1 MIPVIQNAFVS
12 GELSP
17 SFLGHTDKPQYRN
30 GASTMRN
37 MFVRYTGG
45 ASSRAGL
52 AYVGMCKQAAPNAGG
67 TATTNPPKLY
77 NFQFNINQGFALEF
91 GDQYMRIISKG
102 GYVIEATQNVT
113 AITNA
118 NPGVVTIA
126 NHGYSNGD
134 WVFGSG
140 IGGLT
145 TFNSLTWIVQNA
157 TTNTFT
163 LTDLFGNIVNTT
175 SSPLFSSGGTFARIY
190 TVVSPYAAVDLPY
203 LKVVENANLMTLTCV
218 NQLTQATYPPYA
230 LQRVTNL
237 NWTFTQIS
245 FASPITA
252 PSGVMVNAT
261 ASTTKD
267 TWYSYE
273 VTAVDLN
280 GNESVPSVAVDVQN
294 NDISINA
301 GSNTITWSSGP
312 SNATSYNIYSA
323 TPAYN
328 TGSDPGFAG
337 VPYGLIGSATGV
349 QFIDTNIVPDFT
361 TPPPIH
367 ENPFATNNLYPGV
380 AQYFQQRLVYA
391 NSISEPDTYNMS
403 QPGSYNNFDSAIPTV
418 DSDAITGTPW
428 GVQVNGIQ
436 FMIPTITGL
445 LTFMGN
451 GVWMIN
457 GGNSVAITP
466 ADQNAQAQSQIGC
479 SATVPPLFIG
489 LHVLYV
495 QAKNSIVR
503 DIAYNFLY
511 NVFTGEDITIF
522 SNHLFLGYTISQW
535 AYSEEPYKV
544 VWGVRNDGKMLSLT
558 YIKEQQIQ
566 GWARHDTNGLF
577 TSVCSVIEPPIN
589 EDVSFSIEPP
599 IDAVYTMV
607 QRYIVGTPTA
617 PAGVWAYYAERM
629 NNRIWQ
635 NIEDCFCVDAGLF
648 YPLTNPSATLTP
660 AATNGTNNISDT
672 NIISGGSGYT
682 SATAI
687 AIDSTGEGTGAT
699 FTVTTSGGVITA
711 VTPVSQG
718 RNYTAGATTIKISDG
733 AGTGAIVQPI
743 ITNNVL
749 FTSSAAVFNQT
760 QYIYVTNRT
769 DSSVSVIDP
778 NSFNVIKTIL
788 VGSFPEGIAVSP
800 NGAEVWVVNT
810 GSKSISIINTV
821 SLSVVATISVGTNP
835 EAIAFIPNG
844 TKVYVV
850 DVIPSGKIWPIN
862 VASRTVGS
870 AIAISGE
877 PLNICVLP
885 NGVTA
890 YVSNN
895 NSGKVTPITVATDTA
910 GTQISVGSYSPDIVA
925 SPDSSTVYVPNQNNG
940 TVSVITTASN
950 TVTATIS
957 LGGGTFNPN
966 GLAITPNGQFL
977 YVCILNE
984 TMQVIATATNTV
996 INTISLIPGGTSN
1009 FPAITPDGL
1018 YIYVPISTSGIVVH
1032 FVQVIS
1038 IQTGAIVSLINVGSN
1053 PLQVAIPST
1062 STASIGAVGDV
1073 IRVDGGRATIS
1084 QYISST
1090 QVMANVTQPLTQ
1102 TIPNDPNNM
1111 PIPAISGTW
1120 SISRPTMT
1128 VSGLNHLEGMTVTGL
1143 ADGGVINPQVVTG
1156 GEITLQTP
1164 ASAIVVGL
1172 PYMAQC
1178 QTMYMDTQEQVTVQG
1193 RRKTIQAITARL
1205 EASRGIQVGTNQPDA
1220 SAQPNQVTVA
1230 WTNMKEDKE
1239 RNNLITAGSAIPLY
1253 TGDTIPILVP
1263 GDWATNGQLAV
1274 QQIYPLPLNL
1284 LAVIGWGST
1293 GDTPSP

>member
-1 MIPVIQNAFVS
+1 MIPTIQNSFIA

-52 AYVGMCKQAAPNAGG
+52 AYCGMCKQAAPNSGG

-77 NFQFNINQGFALEF
+77 NFQYSINQGFVLEF
-91 GDQYMRIISKG
+91 GDQYMRILFKG
-102 GYVIEATQNVT
+102 AYVTEAAQSVT

-118 NPGVVTIA
+118 NPGVITIA

-140 IGGLT
+140 LGGLAQ
-145 TFNSLTWIVQNA
+145 FNSLTWIVQNA

-190 TVVSPYAAVDLPY
+190 TVVAPYAAIDLPY

-218 NQLTQATYPPYA
+218 NQLTQAVYPPYA
-230 LQRVTNL
+230 LQRVTNT

-245 FASPITA
+245 FNSPVSA
-252 PSGVMVNAT
+252 PSGITGSVT
-261 ASTTKD
+261 SSTTAN

-280 GNESVPSVAVDVQN
+280 GNESTPSPALDLLN

-301 GSNTITWSSGP
+301 GSNTITWTSSGTGV
-312 SNATSYNIYSA
+312 SQYNIYAA
-323 TPAYN
+323 TPAFTTSPYV
-328 TGSDPGFAG
+328 DPGFTG
-337 VPYGLIGSATGV
+337 VPYGLIGSSATSGV
-349 QFIDTNIVPDFT
+349 KFIDTNIVPDFT

-367 ENPFATNNLYPGV
+367 ANPFATNLTYPGV

-391 NSISEPDTYNMS
+391 YQLSAPDTYNMS
-403 QPGSYNNFDSAIPTV
+403 QSGLYNNFDYGIPTV

-428 GVQVNGIQ
+428 GIQVNGIQ
-436 FMIPTITGL
+436 WMIPTITGL

-451 GVWMIN
+451 GVWIIN

-466 ADQNAQAQSQIGC
+466 SDQNAQAQSQIGC

-503 DIAYNFLY
+503 DIAFNFLY
-511 NVFTGEDITIF
+511 NVFTGEDITIL
-522 SNHLFLGYTISQW
+522 SNHLFLGYTLSQW

-544 VWGVRNDGKMLSLT
+544 VWAVRNDGKMLSLT

-599 IDAVYTMV
+599 IDAVYAIV
-607 QRYIVGTPTA
+607 QRYIVGTPAA
-617 PAGVWAYYAERM
+617 PAGVWAYYTERM

-648 YPLTNPSATLTP
+648 YPLTFPSGTLTP
-660 AATNGTNNISDT
+660 AAAEGTNNISDT
-672 NIISGGSGYT
+672 KFISGGTGYT
-682 SATAI
+682 NPIATAM
-687 AIDSTGEGTGAT
+687 DSSGDGSGAT
-699 FTVTTSGGVITA
+699 FSITETNGVLNPPTILTQGVNYNAGTTSIVISDPTGTGGVI
-711 VTPVSQG
+711 
-718 RNYTAGATTIKISDG
+718 
-733 AGTGAIVQPI
+733 QPI

-749 FTSSAAVFNQT
+749 FTSSAAAFNNI
-760 QYIYVTNRT
+760 QYIYISNVTANT
-769 DSSVSVIDP
+769 VSVIDP
-778 NSFNVIKTIL
+778 ITNENVATIA
-788 VGSFPEGIAVSP
+788 VGTGPEGIAVSP
-800 NGAEVWVVNT
+800 NGTQVWVVN
-810 GSKSISIINTV
+810 GGN
-821 SLSVVATISVGTNP
+821 ATISVISTISLTVIATIHVGTTP
-835 EAIAFIPNG
+835 RFLAFTPDG
-844 TKVYVV
+844 TKVYVT
-850 DVIPSGKIWPIN
+850 DVIASGKVWPIN
-862 VASRTVGS
+862 VASRVVGTS
-870 AIAISGE
+870 ISCGVV
-877 PLNICVLP
+877 PKSICILP

-890 YVSNN
+890 YVTN
-895 NSGKVTPITVATDTA
+895 NSGVVPITIATNA
-910 GTQISVGSYSPDIVA
+910 VGSTITGFSTPAYVIA
-925 SPDSSTVYVPNQNNG
+925 SPDSAHIYVVGFDKLYVVATASNTITATITTGFTGNGATITPNGNSIYLTIATAVQLISTV
-940 TVSVITTASN
+940 SN
-950 TVTATIS
+950 TVTATIA
-957 LGGGTFNPN
+957 LPGGG
-966 GLAITPNGQFL
+966 
-977 YVCILNE
+977 
-984 TMQVIATATNTV
+984 
-996 INTISLIPGGTSN
+996 IPEY
-1009 FPAITPDGL
+1009 PAATPDGQ
-1018 YIYVPISTSGIVVH
+1018 YIYVPDGSNALNTVYIISTLTNTIVGVVNSGLGP
-1032 FVQVIS
+1032 F
-1038 IQTGAIVSLINVGSN
+1038 
-1053 PLQVAIPST
+1053 QVAIPST
-1062 STASIGAVGDV
+1062 STANIGCVGDV
-1073 IRVDGGRATIS
+1073 IRVDGGKATIS
-1084 QYISST
+1084 EYISST
-1090 QVMANVTQPLTQ
+1090 QVMANITQELTQ
-1102 TIPNDPNNM
+1102 TVPNDPNNL
-1111 PIPAISGTW
+1111 PIPAVSGTW

-1156 GEITLQTP
+1156 GAIALQTP

-1172 PYMAQC
+1172 PYTAQC
-1178 QTMYMDTQEQVTVQG
+1178 QTMYMDTAEQVTVQG
-1193 RRKTIQAITARL
+1193 RRKDIQAITARL
-1205 EASRGIQVGTNQPDA
+1205 EASRGVQVGTNQIDA
-1220 SAQPNQVTVA
+1220 STQPNQVTVT
-1230 WTNMKEDKE
+1230 WSNMKEDKE
-1239 RNNLITAGSAIPLY
+1239 RNNLITAGSAIPLF
-1253 TGDTIPILVP
+1253 TGDTIPIYVP

-1293 GDTPSP
+1293 ADTPSP